1 VLASSLAN
9 MAVHVI
15 LGIGL
20 RASPALV
27 SFCSFL
33 FKFLSIPDDEQEK
46 LKILGAE
53 KLAYVLHNSR
63 RLSQTRFTILMT
75 HFVGMEYLPAINTE
89 DILLDTLPPKFS
101 KHNKVI
107 TIKFNNGFAF
117 ILTDPFNA
125 ELLYIL
131 NKMKPEKLFIAS
143 HDTIATVHKTDI
155 KKERELDDLVSN
167 INVLFPA
174 DLTQSQS
181 LSLEVNLNVSPLILF
196 VNKLLER
203 AYILDASDIHIEPLE
218 ERVVVRYRIDGELV
232 VIKQIRPR
240 HLINVISSRIKIM
253 GQMNIVERRLPQDG
267 RFAYKDYGS
276 EPYDFD
282 VRVSVVPMNYG
293 EKIVMRIL
301 DKKKS
306 LLTLDK
312 LGFSYKVIGAY
323 RKQLKAPYGMILH
336 VGPTGSGKSMSLYSA
351 LNEVN
356 QTNINIQTAEDPIE
370 YTMDGIS
377 QMQVNPSIGLTFD
390 NALRYFL
397 RQDPDILL
405 VGEIRDRET
414 SIMAVEAA
422 LTGHLI
428 FSTLHSNDAPSTIV
442 RLIEMG
448 IPPYMIS
455 ASIVLICS
463 QRLLRRLCP
472 ECKEGYSPSASE
484 KKLAEVSLGTNVLFY
499 QPVGCQSCSHT
510 GYRGRIGVYELLIP
524 NDKFRRTIVSDN
536 ISTELLRSIAVDQC
550 GMITLFRCAMEKVR
564 NGVTSMVEA
573 ISKTKDY
580 H

>member
-1 VLASSLAN
+1 
-9 MAVHVI
+9 
-15 LGIGL
+15 
-20 RASPALV
+20 
-27 SFCSFL
+27 
-33 FKFLSIPDDEQEK
+33 
-46 LKILGAE
+46 
-53 KLAYVLHNSR
+53 
-63 RLSQTRFTILMT
+63 
-75 HFVGMEYLPAINTE
+75 
-89 DILLDTLPPKFS
+89 
-101 KHNKVI
+101 
-107 TIKFNNGFAF
+107 
-117 ILTDPFNA
+117 
-125 ELLYIL
+125 
-131 NKMKPEKLFIAS
+131 
-143 HDTIATVHKTDI
+143 
-155 KKERELDDLVSN
+155 
-167 INVLFPA
+167 
-174 DLTQSQS
+174 
-181 LSLEVNLNVSPLILF
+181 
-196 VNKLLER
+196 
-203 AYILDASDIHIEPLE
+203 
-218 ERVVVRYRIDGELV
+218 
-232 VIKQIRPR
+232 
-240 HLINVISSRIKIM
+240 
-253 GQMNIVERRLPQDG
+253 
-267 RFAYKDYGS
+267 
-276 EPYDFD
+276 
-282 VRVSVVPMNYG
+282 
-293 EKIVMRIL
+293 
-301 DKKKS
+301 
-306 LLTLDK
+306 
-312 LGFSYKVIGAY
+312 
-323 RKQLKAPYGMILH
+323 
-336 VGPTGSGKSMSLYSA
+336 MSLYSA